1 MLLYSCAWQ
10 GLFMWQL
17 GTKFEH
23 LPYINL
29 VWHDLNWSY
38 IMVFTSTVGIEEPFK
53 LNTICL
59 WSFRLF
65 ILCHSH
71 TTHFTPSHPYTPH
84 PHTHTPHNSHPHTHT
99 VLLVHMVL
107 PLLSSQ
113 HSQWREEHLR
123 WWFVSPLTNWLI
135 FSMMKI
141 LKLCNETFGDSMLVN
156 TTDCLCLGCNNS
168 EWFLYQV
175 HKMLSSV
182 GGCVVYMVCACVSA
196 HLNACAC
203 NVQWEVYMYN
213 LNTSCNGGVAYIW
226 SPFQSLMF
234 RQVNL

>member
-1 MLLYSCAWQ
+1 MLLYPCTWQ

-17 GTKFEH
+17 STKFVH

-38 IMVFTSTVGIEEPFK
+38 IIVFTSTVGIEEPFK

-71 TTHFTPSHPYTPH
+71 TY
-84 PHTHTPHNSHPHTHT
+84 TPHNSHPHTHT

-107 PLLSSQ
+107 SLLSSQ
-113 HSQWREEHLR
+113 HSQWREEHLS

-156 TTDCLCLGCNNS
+156 TTAWLLVLWAAIELWMVFVAGSWKC
-168 EWFLYQV
+168 YQV
-175 HKMLSSV
+175 WV
-182 GGCVVYMVCACVSA
+182 GV
-196 HLNACAC
+196 
-203 NVQWEVYMYN
+203 
-213 LNTSCNGGVAYIW
+213 
-226 SPFQSLMF
+226 
-234 RQVNL
+234 